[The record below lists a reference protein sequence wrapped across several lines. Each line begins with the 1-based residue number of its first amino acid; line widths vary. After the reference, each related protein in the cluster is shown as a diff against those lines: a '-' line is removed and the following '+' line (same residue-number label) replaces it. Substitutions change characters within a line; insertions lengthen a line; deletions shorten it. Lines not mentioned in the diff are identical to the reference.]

1 MKTISILKKL
11 INIYYYLILISL
23 VGTVFGIGV
32 FFLTRN
38 KEMNPKILGTYVD
51 FNKLTYP
58 KIIIVLIIIIVLYY
72 VYIKAINLLRNSLG
86 DLSSGNYFSELIINN
101 FNKIGKLFLFSSV
114 IELVGKIIFGFLL
127 EAKFKFELDSSMFLF
142 LIMGL
147 FFLFLSEVFA
157 KAKRIEEE
165 NDLTI

>member
-1 MKTISILKKL
+1 MKTISILKRL
-11 INIYYYLILISL
+11 INIYYYLTLISL
-23 VGTVFGIGV
+23 VASVFGIAS

-38 KEMNPKILGTYVD
+38 SEMNPKILGMYVD

-58 KIIIVLIIIIVLYY
+58 KIILVLMVIIILYY
-72 VYIKAINLLRNSLG
+72 VYIKAISLLRNSLG

-101 FNKIGKLFLFSSV
+101 FKKIGKLFILSCV
-114 IELVGKIIFGFLL
+114 IGLVSKVIFGFLL
-127 EAKFKFELDSSMFLF
+127 ESKFKFEFDSSIFLF

-157 KAKRIEEE
+157 KAKKIEEE